1 MGIAR
6 RSWRGVAKQDILDRV
21 DRPETM
27 KAIVRDTY
35 GSADVLELRDIDRP
49 VVGDDEVLVRV
60 CAAGVD
66 QGVWHIMAGLPYPIR
81 LTGYG
86 LRAPKNPVL
95 GADVAGVVEAVGNG
109 VTRFQ
114 PGDEVFG
121 IAKGSYAEYARASQD
136 KLAPKPANLTL
147 EQAAVVAISGLTAL
161 QGLRDHAQVCPG
173 QNVLIVGAS
182 GGVGTY
188 AVQVAKVFGA
198 HVTGVC
204 STTKVDLVRS
214 LGAEHVIDYTR
225 EDFADGQQR
234 YEVILDIGGNASLS
248 RLRRALTPKGTLV
261 IAGGE
266 TDGRWLGGT
275 DRQLRALVLSRFV
288 GQKLG
293 TFVSRENHEDLMVL
307 KELIEAGK
315 VTPVIDRTYPL
326 SDVPAAIRC
335 MREGRAR
342 GKVVITV

>member
-293 TFVSRENHEDLMVL
+293 TFVSRENHGDLMVL
-307 KELIEAGK
+307 KDLIEAGK
-315 VTPVIDRTYPL
+315 VTPVIDRAYPL

-342 GKVVITV
+342 GKLVITV

>member
-1 MGIAR
+1 
-6 RSWRGVAKQDILDRV
+6 
-21 DRPETM
+21 M
-27 KAIVRDTY
+27 KAIVQDTC
-35 GSADVLELRDIDRP
+35 GSPDVLPLSEIDTP
-49 VVGDDEVLVRV
+49 VIGDDVVLVRV
-60 CAAGVD
+60 HAAGVD
-66 QGVWHIMAGLPYPIR
+66 QGVWHRIAGLPYPIR
-81 LTGYG
+81 LTGSG
-86 LRAPKNPVL
+86 LRVPKTPVA
-95 GADVAGVVEAVGNG
+95 GADMAGVVEAVGNG

-121 IAKGSYAEYARASQD
+121 IGKGSYAEHARARED
-136 KLAPKPANLTL
+136 KLAPKPANLTF

-161 QGLRDHAQVCPG
+161 QGLRDHAKVRPDQK
-173 QNVLIVGAS
+173 VLIVGAS

-188 AVQVAKVFGA
+188 AVQLAKVFGA

-214 LGAEHVIDYTR
+214 LGADQVIDYAR

-261 IAGGE
+261 ITGGE

-275 DRQLRALVLSRFV
+275 DRQLRALVLSPFV

-293 TFVSRENHEDLMVL
+293 TFVSRENHRDLMVL

-315 VTPVIDRTYPL
+315 VTPVVDRAYPL
-326 SDVPAAIRC
+326 SDVPDAIRYL
-335 MREGRAR
+335 RGGHAR
-342 GKVVITV
+342 GKVVITA